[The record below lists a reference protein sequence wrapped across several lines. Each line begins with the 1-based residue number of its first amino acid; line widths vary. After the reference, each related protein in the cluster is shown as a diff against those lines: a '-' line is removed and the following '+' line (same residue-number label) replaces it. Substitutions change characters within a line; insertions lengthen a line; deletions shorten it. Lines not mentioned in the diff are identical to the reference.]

1 MAPLLRLFLLLLSFS
16 PISTLDFIY
25 NSFNATTNLQLLDDA
40 RLDSSA
46 ILFTNDSDQFSIG
59 RLFYPSPIR
68 IKPDTNST
76 HVTSFS
82 TQFVFS
88 VIPEIVSSP
97 GFGLVFMLSKLT
109 NPPGAL
115 SGQYFGVF
123 NNDTVPTVG
132 PIFAVEFDTGQNVEF
147 NDPDGNH
154 VGIDLNDVQSVK
166 TEPGGY
172 YEGGTSIPV
181 NMRNGKNIHAWI
193 EFNGDKFE
201 INVTIAPVGMDKPVR
216 PLLSYRDRR
225 ISNYLSRDMYVGFS
239 ASKTTWVERQRV
251 LAWSFSD
258 TGVARDINVTGLPV
272 FDRDW
277 SSSSKLSTLAIVGI
291 VAGCVVFVGI
301 AFGIGYWTWREFW
314 DVEIEEDEVEDWE
327 LEYWPH
333 RISYAE
339 LYEATDGFSKD
350 SIIGAGGFGKVY
362 KGVLANG
369 TEVAV
374 KCVNH
379 DSKQGL
385 REFMAEISSIGRLQH
400 KNLVPMRGWC
410 RKANE
415 LMLVYDYMPNGSL
428 NTWIFDRPN
437 KLLDWR
443 GRRRVLGDVAEGLNY
458 LHKGWDQLVVHRDI
472 KSSNIL
478 LDSEMKGR
486 LGDFGLSK
494 LYAHGEAPHT
504 TRVVGTLGYMAP
516 ELATSLSP
524 TAASDV
530 YSYGVVVLEVM
541 TGRRPIEM
549 RPDSDNDLLLLVDL
563 VKYKYEERN
572 LLAVADERI
581 RGEYE
586 EETMEAILKIGLA
599 CCNPKAALRPDMGQV
614 VSLLV
619 GEDTPALTPRR
630 LLSELTTNVSYRP
643 DSDADEEGDEYVIQV
658 LSGDPSASGTS

>member
-1 MAPLLRLFLLLLSFS
+1 M
-16 PISTLDFIY
+16 
-25 NSFNATTNLQLLDDA
+25 
-40 RLDSSA
+40 
-46 ILFTNDSDQFSIG
+46 FSI
-59 RLFYPSPIR
+59 
-68 IKPDTNST
+68 
-76 HVTSFS
+76 V
-82 TQFVFS
+82 
-88 VIPEIVSSP
+88 PEIVSSP
-97 GFGLVFMLSKLT
+97 GFGLVFVLSNST

-115 SGQYFGVF
+115 SGQYFGMF

-132 PIFAVEFDTGQNVEF
+132 PIFAMEFDTGQNDEF

-166 TEPGGY
+166 TATGGY
-172 YEGGTSIPV
+172 YNENGTFVPV

-193 EFNGDKFE
+193 EFSGEKFE
-201 INVTIAPVGMDKPVR
+201 INVTIAPVGLDKPVR
-216 PLLSYRDRR
+216 PLLSYRNRR
-225 ISNYLSRDMYVGFS
+225 IANYLTRNMYVGFS
-239 ASKTTWVERQRV
+239 ASKTTWVEHQRV

-258 TGVARDINVTGLPV
+258 TGVAKDINTTGLPV
-272 FDRDW
+272 FDHDW
-277 SSSSKLSTLAIVGI
+277 SSSSKLSSGAIAGI
-291 VAGCVVFVGI
+291 VVGCFVFVGV
-301 AFGIGYWTWREFW
+301 GLVVLYWIWRKYW
-314 DVEIEEDEVEDWE
+314 DIEIEEDEVEEWE

-333 RISYAE
+333 RISYEE
-339 LYEATDGFSKD
+339 LHNATDGFSKD
-350 SIIGAGGFGKVY
+350 SVIGAGGFGKVY
-362 KGVLANG
+362 KGVLDNG

-385 REFMAEISSIGRLQH
+385 REFMAEVSSIGRLQH

-428 NTWIFDRPN
+428 NRWIFDRPN

-443 GRRRVLGDVAEGLNY
+443 GRVRVLGDVAEGLNY

-494 LYAHGEAPHT
+494 LYSHGEAPHT

-516 ELATSLSP
+516 ELATSVSP
-524 TAASDV
+524 TAATDV
-530 YSYGVVVLEVM
+530 YSYGVLVLEVM

-549 RPDSDNDLLLLVDL
+549 RPDSYNDLLLVDL

-572 LLAVADERI
+572 LLVVADERI
-581 RGEYE
+581 SGEYE
-586 EETMEAILKIGLA
+586 EEAMEAILKIGLA
-599 CCNPKAALRPDMGQV
+599 CCNPNPTLRPDMGQV

-619 GEDTPALTPRR
+619 REDTPGSPRM
-630 LLSELTTNVSYRP
+630 LLSELKRNMSNRR
-643 DSDADEEGDEYVIQV
+643 DSDADEDMATP
-658 LSGDPSASGTS
+658 LHLA